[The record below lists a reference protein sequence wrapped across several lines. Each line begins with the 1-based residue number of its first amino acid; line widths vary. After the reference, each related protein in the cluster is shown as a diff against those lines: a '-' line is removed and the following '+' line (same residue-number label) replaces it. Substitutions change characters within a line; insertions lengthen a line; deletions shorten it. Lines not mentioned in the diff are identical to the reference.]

1 MTINL
6 TKGQKIVL
14 DKSEY
19 DLSRLTMGLG
29 WDVAKSGGGLAG
41 FFGNRADFDLD
52 GYAILLGEN
61 DKLKN
66 YKEDVI
72 YYGHLESNDKTIIH
86 SGDNL
91 TGEGEGDDEQII
103 LKLNSIPE
111 KYTKVILAVSIY
123 QGKERKQE
131 FGMVEN
137 AFVRAVDNKG
147 IEIAKYTLSG
157 NGTYQ
162 GKISMLMG
170 AIYRDNTVWKFT
182 ALGDPLD
189 SDMNGVVGSFM
200 K

>member
-6 TKGQKIVL
+6 EKGQKIVL
-14 DKSEY
+14 DKNEY

-29 WDVAKSGGGLAG
+29 WDVAKSTGGLASL
-41 FFGNRADFDLD
+41 FKNRSDFDLD

-72 YYGHLESNDKTIIH
+72 YYGHLESKDKTVIH

-91 TGEGEGDDEQII
+91 TGEGDGDDEQII

-111 KYTKVILAVSIY
+111 KYKKIILAVSIY
-123 QGKERKQE
+123 QAKERKQE

-147 IEIAKYTLSG
+147 VEIAKYTLSG
-157 NGTYQ
+157 NGAYQ

-170 AIYRDNTVWKFT
+170 AVYQDNTLWKFN

-189 SDMNGVVGSFM
+189 TDMNGVVGSFM

>member
-1 MTINL
+1 MSINL
-6 TKGQKIVL
+6 KKGQKILL

-29 WDVAKSGGGLAG
+29 WDVAKYTGGLAG
-41 FFGNRADFDLD
+41 LFINRSDFDLD
-52 GYAILLGEN
+52 GYAILLEEN

-72 YYGHLESNDKTIIH
+72 YYGHLESKDKTIIH

-91 TGEGEGDDEQII
+91 TGEGDGDDEQII

-111 KYTKVILAVSIY
+111 KYQKIILAVSIY
-123 QGKERKQE
+123 QAKERKQQ

-137 AFVRAVDNKG
+137 AFVRAVDYKG
-147 IEIAKYTLSG
+147 VEIARYTLSG

-170 AIYRDNTVWKFT
+170 AVYRDNKSWKFN
-182 ALGDPLD
+182 ALGNPLD

>member
-1 MTINL
+1 MTIKL
-6 TKGQKIVL
+6 EKGQRIVL

-29 WDVAKSGGGLAG
+29 WDVAKSTSGLAG
-41 FFGNRADFDLD
+41 LFGNRRDFDLD
-52 GYAILLGEN
+52 GYAILLQEN

-111 KYTKVILAVSIY
+111 KYQKIILAVSIY
-123 QGKERKQE
+123 QAKERKQQ

-137 AFVRAVDNKG
+137 AFVRAIDNKG
-147 IEIAKYTLSG
+147 IEIAKYTLSD

-182 ALGDPLD
+182 ALGDALD

>member
-1 MTINL
+1 MTIKL
-6 TKGQKIVL
+6 EKGQRIVL

-29 WDVAKSGGGLAG
+29 WDVAKSTSGLAG
-41 FFGNRADFDLD
+41 LFGNRRDFDLD
-52 GYAILLGEN
+52 GYAILLQEN

-111 KYTKVILAVSIY
+111 KYQKIILAVSIY
-123 QGKERKQE
+123 QAKERKQQ

-137 AFVRAVDNKG
+137 AFVRAIDNKG
-147 IEIAKYTLSG
+147 IEIAKYTLSS

-182 ALGDPLD
+182 ALGDALD

>member
-6 TKGQKIVL
+6 KKGQKIVL

-29 WDVAKSGGGLAG
+29 WDIAKSSRGLGGL
-41 FFGNRADFDLD
+41 FGNRSDFDLD
-52 GYAILLGEN
+52 GYAILLGE
-61 DKLKN
+61 DEKLKN

-72 YYGHLESNDKTIIH
+72 YYGHLESKDKTIIH

-91 TGEGEGDDEQII
+91 TGEGDGDDEQII

-111 KYTKVILAVSIY
+111 KYQKIILAVSIY
-123 QGKERKQE
+123 QAKERKQQ

-147 IEIAKYTLSG
+147 VEIARYTLSG

-170 AIYRDNTVWKFT
+170 AIDRDNTLWKFN

-189 SDMNGVVGSFM
+189 SDMNGVVGLFM

>member
-6 TKGQKIVL
+6 KKGQKIVL

-19 DLSRLTMGLG
+19 DLSKLTMGLG
-29 WDVAKSGGGLAG
+29 WDVAKSQGGLAG
-41 FFGNRADFDLD
+41 LFGGRSDFDLD
-52 GYAILLGEN
+52 AYAILLEAN
-61 DKLKN
+61 EKLKN
-66 YKEDVI
+66 YKEDVV
-72 YYGHLESNDKTIIH
+72 YYGHLESKDKTVIH

-111 KYTKVILAVSIY
+111 KYQKIILAVSIY
-123 QGKERKQE
+123 QAKERKQE

-147 IEIAKYTLSG
+147 VEIAQYTLSG

-170 AIYRDNTVWKFT
+170 AVYRDNTLWKFS

-189 SDMNGVVGSFM
+189 TDMNGVVGSFM

>member
-1 MTINL
+1 MTIKL
-6 TKGQKIVL
+6 EKGQKIVL
-14 DKSEY
+14 NKSEY

-29 WDVAKSGGGLAG
+29 WDVAKSASGLAG
-41 FFGNRADFDLD
+41 LFGNRSDFDLD
-52 GYAILLGEN
+52 GYAILLQEN
-61 DKLKN
+61 DQLKN

-72 YYGHLESNDKTIIH
+72 YYGHLESQDKTVIH

-91 TGEGEGDDEQII
+91 TGEGDGDDEQII

-111 KYTKVILAVSIY
+111 KYQKIILAVSIY
-123 QGKERKQE
+123 QAKERKQQ

-137 AFVRAVDNKG
+137 AFVRAVDHKG

-189 SDMNGVVGSFM
+189 SDMNGVVGSFL

>member
-6 TKGQKIVL
+6 KKGQTIVL
-14 DKSEY
+14 DKNEY
-19 DLSRLTMGLG
+19 DLSRMTMGLG
-29 WDVAKSGGGLAG
+29 WDVAKSSGGLAG
-41 FFGNRADFDLD
+41 FFGNRLDFDLD

-61 DKLKN
+61 HKVKN

-72 YYGHLESNDKTIIH
+72 YYGHLESKDQTVIH

-91 TGEGEGDDEQII
+91 TGEGEGDDEQIV

-111 KYTKVILAVSIY
+111 QYQKIILGVSIY
-123 QGKERKQE
+123 QAKERKQH

-137 AFVRAVDNKG
+137 AFVRAVDGKG
-147 IEIAKYTLSG
+147 IEIARYTLSA
-157 NGTYQ
+157 NGTYD

-170 AIYRDNTVWKFT
+170 EMYRDNGPWKFS
-182 ALGDPLD
+182 ALGNPLD
-189 SDMNGVVGSFM
+189 TDLNGVVGSLM

>member
-6 TKGQKIVL
+6 KKGQKIVL

-29 WDVAKSGGGLAG
+29 WDVSKSGGGLAG
-41 FFGNRADFDLD
+41 LFGNRSDFDLD

-61 DKLKN
+61 GKVKN

-111 KYTKVILAVSIY
+111 KYTKIILAVSIY
-123 QGKERKQE
+123 QAKDRKQQ

-147 IEIAKYTLSG
+147 VEIAKYTLSA
-157 NGTYQ
+157 NGTYE

-170 AIYRDNTVWKFT
+170 AVYRDNTLWKFT

>member
-6 TKGQKIVL
+6 KKGQKIVL

-29 WDVAKSGGGLAG
+29 WDIAKSSRGLGGL
-41 FFGNRADFDLD
+41 FGNRSDFDLD
-52 GYAILLGEN
+52 GYAILLGE
-61 DKLKN
+61 DEKLKN

-72 YYGHLESNDKTIIH
+72 YYGNLESKDKTIID

-91 TGEGEGDDEQII
+91 TGEGDGDDEQII

-111 KYTKVILAVSIY
+111 KYQKIILAVSIY
-123 QGKERKQE
+123 QAKERKQQ

-147 IEIAKYTLSG
+147 VEIARYTLSG

-170 AIYRDNTVWKFT
+170 AIDRDNTLWKFN

-189 SDMNGVVGSFM
+189 SDMNGVVGLFM

>member
-1 MTINL
+1 MTIKL
-6 TKGQKIVL
+6 EKGQKIVL
-14 DKSEY
+14 NKSEY

-29 WDVAKSGGGLAG
+29 WDVAKSASGLAG
-41 FFGNRADFDLD
+41 LFSNRSDFDLD
-52 GYAILLGEN
+52 GYAILLEEN

-72 YYGHLESNDKTIIH
+72 YYGHLESKDKTIIH

-91 TGEGEGDDEQII
+91 TGEGDGDDEQII
-103 LKLNSIPE
+103 LKLNSIAE
-111 KYTKVILAVSIY
+111 KYQKIILAVSIY
-123 QGKERKQE
+123 QAKERKQQ

-137 AFVRAVDNKG
+137 AFVRVVDNKG

-157 NGTYQ
+157 NGAYQ

-170 AIYRDNTVWKFT
+170 AVYRDNGLWKFS

-189 SDMNGVVGSFM
+189 SDMNGVVYSFM

>member
-1 MTINL
+1 
-6 TKGQKIVL
+6 
-14 DKSEY
+14 
-19 DLSRLTMGLG
+19 
-29 WDVAKSGGGLAG
+29 DVAKSASGLAG
-41 FFGNRADFDLD
+41 LFGNRSDFDLD
-52 GYAILLGEN
+52 GYAILLQEN
-61 DKLKN
+61 DQLKN

-72 YYGHLESNDKTIIH
+72 YYGHLESQDKTVIH

-91 TGEGEGDDEQII
+91 TGEGDGDDEQII

-111 KYTKVILAVSIY
+111 KYQKIILAVSIY
-123 QGKERKQE
+123 QAKERKQQ

-137 AFVRAVDNKG
+137 AFVRAVDHKG

-189 SDMNGVVGSFM
+189 SDMNGVVGSFL